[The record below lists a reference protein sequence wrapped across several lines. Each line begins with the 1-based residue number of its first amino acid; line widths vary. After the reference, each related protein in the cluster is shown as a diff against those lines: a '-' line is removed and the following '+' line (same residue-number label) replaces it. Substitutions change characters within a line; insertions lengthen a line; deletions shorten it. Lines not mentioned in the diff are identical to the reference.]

1 MEKALSALRKNLTP
15 HFPPHYRK
23 AFLLLGIGF
32 FVLFVIFTLIV
43 RADVLRSFDFDTTVR
58 LQEKIPTK
66 VDGFFSFL
74 SVFGRFETSIII
86 LLVILFFKRKILG
99 GVAFAFFGIAHIIE
113 IIGKTF
119 LSQPGPPH
127 MFLRTHD
134 LAAEFPG
141 LYIHTDASFP
151 SGHAMRALFLSTM
164 IVFLIW
170 RNKKIITELRYVLIG
185 LVVIYTFLMVLSRVS
200 LGEHWTTDVVAG
212 SLLGL
217 SFSFISLI
225 FL

>member
-1 MEKALSALRKNLTP
+1 M
-15 HFPPHYRK
+15 F
-23 AFLLLGIGF
+23 FFILGIGF
-32 FVLFVIFTLIV
+32 FILFILFTFVV
-43 RADVLRSFDFDTTVR
+43 RSDILRQFDFNTTVR
-58 LQEKIPTK
+58 LQDDIPK
-66 VDGFFSFL
+66 RVDGFFSSL

-86 LLVILFFKRKILG
+86 LLVILFLKRKILG
-99 GVAFAFFGIAHIIE
+99 LVAFALFGVAHIIE

-127 MFLRTHD
+127 MFLRTHE

-164 IVFLIW
+164 VVFIIW
-170 RNKKIITELRYVLIG
+170 RSKKLRTEFKFFLLSI
-185 LVVIYTFLMVLSRVS
+185 VILYAFLMVLSRVS
-200 LGEHWTTDVVAG
+200 LGEHWTTDVIAG
-212 SLLGL
+212 SFLGL
-217 SFSFISLI
+217 SFAFLSLL

>member
-1 MEKALSALRKNLTP
+1 MQKAVAALKKNLNP
-15 HFPPHYRK
+15 HFPAHYRR
-23 AFLLLGIGF
+23 AFLFLGIGF
-32 FVLFVIFTLIV
+32 FILFITFTLVV
-43 RADVLRSFDFDTTVR
+43 RSDVLRAFDFDTTVR
-58 LQEKIPTK
+58 LQEKIPRK
-66 VDGFFSFL
+66 MDGFFSFL
-74 SVFGRFETSIII
+74 SVFGRFETSIVV
-86 LLVILFFKRKILG
+86 LLAILFFKRKILG
-99 GVAFAFFGIAHIIE
+99 LVAFALFGTAHIIE
-113 IIGKTF
+113 IIGKTI

-170 RNKKIITELRYVLIG
+170 KNRKMITEFKYFLIG
-185 LVVIYTFLMVLSRVS
+185 IVVLYTFLMVLSRVS

-212 SLLGL
+212 SFLGL
-217 SFSFISLI
+217 SFAFLSLL

>member
-1 MEKALSALRKNLTP
+1 MQKAVQALKKNLSP
-15 HFPPHYRK
+15 HFPAHYRK
-23 AFLLLGIGF
+23 AFLLLGVLF
-32 FVLFVIFTLIV
+32 FVLFTVFTLIV
-43 RADVLRSFDFDTTVR
+43 KSDVLRPFDFDTTVR
-58 LQEKIPTK
+58 IQEHIPKK

-74 SVFGRFETSIII
+74 SVFGRFETSIIV

-99 GVAFAFFGIAHIIE
+99 GVAFALFGIAHVIE

-141 LYIHTDASFP
+141 LYIHTDASYP

-170 RNKKIITELRYVLIG
+170 RNKKIITELKYVLIG
-185 LVVIYTFLMVLSRVS
+185 LVIIYTFLMVLSRVS

-212 SLLGL
+212 SFLGL
-217 SFSFISLI
+217 SLSFLSLI